1 MTLAR
6 PVPIMVPATPK
17 NEATAAADTA
27 ASALAATWTG
37 LSCSRLA
44 GSGVPSVVGVLPVR
58 RVLWVLWVL
67 WGLWVLGRCW
77 VRSVFGRGAVMSS
90 DGSGVART
98 RQGHGSPRPAAPP
111 DRVCPAR

>member
-17 NEATAAADTA
+17 NEATTAADTA

-44 GSGVPSVVGVLPVR
+44 GSVVPSVVGVLPVR
-58 RVLWVLWVL
+58 RV
-67 WGLWVLGRCW
+67 LWVLGRCW

-98 RQGHGSPRPAAPP
+98 RQGKSVDLGGR
-111 DRVCPAR
+111 RII